1 MTYSKELQ
9 TAVDAMRKVKSQS
22 DLNVLAQ
29 VWRDQQTFI
38 GNLAKSGLKKGDTI
52 TWEYKGTVKSGT
64 IKKLNHKTCE
74 VLGAGGS
81 PFGNTTYKIY
91 KSMITGVV

>member
-1 MTYSKELQ
+1 MNALE
-9 TAVDAMRKVKSQS
+9 TAISALRQLDTQA
-22 DLNVLAQ
+22 DLNELAKAWKLQ
-29 VWRDQQTFI
+29 MNFI
-38 GNLAKSGLKKGDTI
+38 GNQNARGLKKGDTI

-81 PFGNTTYKIY
+81 SFGNTTYKIY